1 MNGNYAE
8 LFDLLCKM
16 TDNTIITIN
25 ESCRMLHRNR
35 NCFDR
40 NCKSRMTKKIKI
52 NKIKGNCTLFLE
64 YIPNKDV
71 LNDTIFINIALSS
84 ADTKYGNLIFSKNL
98 LYSTF
103 VELIMIRLTNHLVA
117 YNRKYSAIFTF
128 YKLVKSYISQDN
140 FDYKKQ
146 ISLEKSIKQMDT
158 MPDKKVLHLDPIIL
172 RMKYNDHINCYD
184 TNVFLSGNMDY
195 LPIITFQIT
204 LDEIMYV
211 FENLI
216 SF

>member
-16 TDNTIITIN
+16 TDNTIININ
-25 ESCRMLHRNR
+25 ESCRMLLRNR
-35 NCFDR
+35 NHFDLTYR
-40 NCKSRMTKKIKI
+40 PRTTKKIRI
-52 NKIKGNCTLFLE
+52 NKIKGSYTLFLE
-64 YIPNKDV
+64 YIPEEDV
-71 LNDTIFINIALSS
+71 MNDKIFINIVSS
-84 ADTKYGNLIFSKNL
+84 DNKNGNLIFSQSL
-98 LYSTF
+98 PYSTLI
-103 VELIMIRLTNHLVA
+103 ELITIRLSYLVDLV
-117 YNRKYSAIFTF
+117 YNRNYSVIFIF
-128 YKLVKSYISQDN
+128 YKLIKSYISQDN

-158 MPDKKVLHLDPIIL
+158 MPDKKVIHLDPIIL
-172 RMKYNDHINCYD
+172 RMKYSDHVNCYD

>member
-16 TDNTIITIN
+16 SDNTIITIN
-25 ESCRMLHRNR
+25 ESCRMLLRNR
-35 NCFDR
+35 NCFDLTYHPR
-40 NCKSRMTKKIKI
+40 TTKKIKI

-64 YIPNKDV
+64 YIPEEDV
-71 LNDTIFINIALSS
+71 LNDKIFINIVSS
-84 ADTKYGNLIFSKNL
+84 DNKNGNLIFSQSL
-98 LYSTF
+98 PYSTLI
-103 VELIMIRLTNHLVA
+103 ELITIRLSNLVDLV
-117 YNRKYSAIFTF
+117 YNRNYSVIFIF
-128 YKLVKSYISQDN
+128 YKLVKRYISQDDFN
-140 FDYKKQ
+140 HKKQ
-146 ISLEKSIKQMDT
+146 ISLLKNIKQMDT

-172 RMKYNDHINCYD
+172 RMKYNDSVDCYD

-195 LPIITFQIT
+195 LPIITFQIK